1 MAAALA
7 RIARYPGGGLIADP
21 FCGDGTIPVE
31 VALADRTAR
40 VLAADLDASRLGNAR
55 ANAAQAGVPV
65 RFIRADAAGPFAG
78 SGRLDQVITNPPW
91 NRAVGAAGRVA
102 GSLAPFWRQLPAAFG
117 PRGRVVVI
125 ADAGLGVAAGLRGDG
140 YDITLV
146 QGIRL
151 AGRLS
156 EILVATP
163 PASAPLPLD
172 PALLNWRQ
180 RAIGDNIV
188 SADGF

>member
-1 MAAALA
+1 M
-7 RIARYPGGGLIADP
+7 
-21 FCGDGTIPVE
+21 
-31 VALADRTAR
+31 
-40 VLAADLDASRLGNAR
+40 
-55 ANAAQAGVPV
+55 
-65 RFIRADAAGPFAG
+65 
-78 SGRLDQVITNPPW
+78 
-91 NRAVGAAGRVA
+91 
-102 GSLAPFWRQLPAAFG
+102 
-117 PRGRVVVI
+117 VI
-125 ADAGLGVAAGLRGDG
+125 ADAGLGVAASLRGDG
-140 YDITLV
+140 FDITLV